1 MSAQYHDPNQ
11 RLSTSPPRSD
21 AWMTLFSAWLAITT
35 TSGYAFSVGVYQ
47 DIYSREHDT
56 SVISEG
62 WIGATQLFLML
73 AVSLPAG
80 MQHDSG
86 QFLSLFQ
93 VGSIIFVL
101 GLLILMINESAAFY
115 VKFFYMQ
122 SILMGVG
129 AGMVY
134 VPFLAV
140 QADLWGHRSTPA
152 MGIASSGLFVG
163 GTVFPIIQEKM
174 LHNGAVFAQSVRVS
188 LLFTFIGLL
197 VAIICYITESDS
209 DASELLQPRPAGEKL
224 TSLKELLTDAPYMCV
239 AIGGLFMNWGIYFAY
254 IYLQPLVLDHGKDQS
269 FAFHIISI
277 LSGAAIPGCI
287 LSPLAAEKLGTMNLF
302 TASAFCCPVIL
313 AWAFFPA
320 TSISGV
326 VVFAT
331 LFGFFVGAWF
341 SLLPAVFVNMRNS
354 TVRELGTQMGL
365 AFAVGSVAVLTGTP
379 IYSQLL
385 WPTSQWR
392 PIAFSAVAA
401 MTTGAILFLAA
412 RQLMVRRMGTQML

>member
-1 MSAQYHDPNQ
+1 MSAQYHDPNR
-11 RLSTSPPRSD
+11 RLETSPSQSD
-21 AWMTLFSAWLAITT
+21 AWMTLFGAWLAIIS
-35 TSGYAFSVGVYQ
+35 TSGSAFAVGVFQ
-47 DIYSREHDT
+47 DIHSRKPDP
-56 SVISEG
+56 SSNIVG
-62 WIGATQLFLML
+62 WIGATQLFLIL

-80 MQHDSG
+80 IRHDSG
-86 QFLSLFQ
+86 HFKT
-93 VGSIIFVL
+93 IFAAGVLIFIL
-101 GLLILMINESAAFY
+101 GLILLAHNETNASY
-115 VKFFYMQ
+115 VQFFYPQ
-122 SILMGVG
+122 SILLGVG

-134 VPFLAV
+134 IPSLAV
-140 QADLWGHRSTPA
+140 QTDYWGQRSTLA
-152 MGIASSGLFVG
+152 IGIATSGLFVG
-163 GTVFPIIQEKM
+163 GTVFQIM
-174 LHNGAVFAQSVRVS
+174 LEQMLNNGAVFAQSVGMSV
-188 LLFTFIGLL
+188 LFLCVGLPVAFYCCIIG
-197 VAIICYITESDS
+197 SDS
-209 DASELLQPRPAGEKL
+209 DVLPPRPAGELL

-287 LSPLAAEKLGTMNLF
+287 LSPLAAEKLGTMNVF

-320 TSISGV
+320 TSISDV
-326 VVFAT
+326 VVFAA

-341 SLLPAVFVNMRNS
+341 SLLPAVFINMRNS
-354 TVRELGTQMGL
+354 TRELGTQMGF

-385 WPTSQWR
+385 GPTFQWTT

-401 MTTGAILFLAA
+401 MTTGATWFLVA
-412 RQLMVRRMGTQML
+412 RHLMIRRLGRT